1 MAKIVGEAG
10 RYVSHQATRLRNRIW
25 ITGAVGIGGLG
36 CIAGFAAAWCFP
48 HPAIAI
54 WVGLLIAV
62 LGVVAMLLFSKWCFR
77 HLDELEQ
84 DGEHWRKG
92 VSGEVAVGLK
102 LEEFPDEFRVV
113 NDLRTRCGNLDH
125 VVIGPTGVFVID
137 TKDWRGVVAADG
149 KGELTL
155 NDQPLDQPY
164 VSHFLARVMEVKEK
178 VRVLAS
184 DYDPYF
190 QALFVFTS
198 ARVEASYGTTGPLHC
213 VSSERLF
220 DYIVNQR
227 FGRKLP
233 AIEVGMVAEAFVAL
247 AQMETAFFKQTARA
261 GSGKTRTSKVLGARK
276 EQAKNRQ
283 LAQATVSN

>member
-10 RYVSHQATRLRNRIW
+10 RYVSHQATHLRNRLW
-25 ITGAVGIGGLG
+25 NTGAVGIAGLG
-36 CIAGFAAAWCFP
+36 CIAGFAAAWCLP
-48 HPAIAI
+48 HPAIGI
-54 WVGLLIAV
+54 WASSLVVV
-62 LGVVAMLLFSKWCFR
+62 LSVVAMFVFSKWCFR
-77 HLDELEQ
+77 RLDSLEQ
-84 DGEHWRKG
+84 DREYWRKG
-92 VSGEVAVGLK
+92 VSGEVAVGLN

-164 VSHFLARVMEVKEK
+164 VSQFLARIMEVKEK
-178 VRVLAS
+178 VRVLAP

-233 AIEVGMVAEAFVAL
+233 AIEVGMIAEAFLAL
-247 AQMETAFFKQTARA
+247 AQMETAFFRQTARA
-261 GSGKTRTSKVLGARK
+261 GNGKNPSPKAARK
-276 EQAKNRQ
+276 RQAEDRQ
-283 LAQATVSN
+283 LAEATN

>member
-1 MAKIVGEAG
+1 
-10 RYVSHQATRLRNRIW
+10 
-25 ITGAVGIGGLG
+25 
-36 CIAGFAAAWCFP
+36 
-48 HPAIAI
+48 
-54 WVGLLIAV
+54 
-62 LGVVAMLLFSKWCFR
+62 
-77 HLDELEQ
+77 
-84 DGEHWRKG
+84 
-92 VSGEVAVGLK
+92 
-102 LEEFPDEFRVV
+102 
-113 NDLRTRCGNLDH
+113 
-125 VVIGPTGVFVID
+125 VFVID

-164 VSHFLARVMEVKEK
+164 VSQFLARIMEVKEK
-178 VRVLAS
+178 VRVLAP

-233 AIEVGMVAEAFVAL
+233 AIEVGMIAEAFLAL
-247 AQMETAFFKQTARA
+247 AQMETAFFRQTARA
-261 GSGKTRTSKVLGARK
+261 GNGKNPSPKAARK
-276 EQAKNRQ
+276 RQAEDRQ
-283 LAQATVSN
+283 LAEATN